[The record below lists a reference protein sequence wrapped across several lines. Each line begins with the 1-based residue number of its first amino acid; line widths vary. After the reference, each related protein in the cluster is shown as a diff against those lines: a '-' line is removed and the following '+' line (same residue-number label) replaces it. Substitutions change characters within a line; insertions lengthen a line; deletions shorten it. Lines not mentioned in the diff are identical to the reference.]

1 MARFMARAKVALVV
15 AALVVPTAS
24 ALAGEP
30 EAKPIQKKLANGLR
44 VVAKEAKGT
53 GLVALACFVDGG
65 NRTEPPELSGL
76 SHYYEHLVFRGG
88 TAKQAELETRK
99 VFTQLGTFY
108 GYTTED
114 STCFYF
120 IVPLSNLDEA
130 LWRHFDAVMKVQV
143 TQEKVDKERDVVL
156 NEYRM
161 RVADSP
167 GGELWHELYR
177 TAFTKHPYGRTTIGL
192 REVIEGSK
200 LDRFRSFYEERYV
213 ANQIVIS
220 VAGDLPADE
229 LVKKVEATWSAAPRG
244 KESFELGVVEPEPKE
259 MRSVIKEREGAQQAY
274 LAVAFPSVPVM
285 SEERVVHDVL
295 SFVLAGGE
303 SSRLQRGL
311 VARRVA
317 LSAGAWSPS
326 CKDAG
331 LFTVSLTAEPGK
343 EARAL
348 EETVALLR
356 GVARAGATEEELEN
370 AKRRLAT
377 ETIFGGESLK
387 DEALRLGTWAI
398 LGDPDVGTT
407 YVEKVKKVTVA
418 QLQRA
423 AAKLFRASSATL
435 SVVHPK
441 GSKAQGDRR
450 EHRGDIDWMSIVKG
464 LDGAEAKA
472 ALIEHPSGARLVVEE
487 SRRSKVVAL
496 DLRLAGGQLAETP
509 AEAGVAHL
517 AEMLL
522 SRGTKRLDRAALAR
536 ELDRLAVR
544 IGTSSGGES
553 TVLSIRATDET
564 FEAAVAL
571 AGEML
576 HEPAFA
582 EDEVRRAREETLE
595 AISALDDDSFGLTQQ
610 KFAEALYGTEHPYG
624 RPVLGTRATVAALGP
639 EQVRRYHQKVYRAE
653 NMVVAVVG
661 AIERARA
668 EQLVEKHLLRQA
680 PPAAPVRYTVPPTAP
695 ARAQTV
701 LHDRKRE
708 QATLDLGLPLVAVS
722 DPEYL
727 PIQVAVRHLG
737 NALFFK
743 YVYEEG
749 VAYRMWTYLRG
760 GTGTRPIVLETG
772 IAVKNFARV
781 RDGLVAAVTSLV
793 ATGLSEEDLAKAKK
807 DFTNRMLL
815 ARETNE
821 DRARSLASYE
831 LLGVGFDW
839 EDRLPERLEKVSAEA
854 VRKALARI
862 EPSKLALVVVGDRA
876 ALEKEGVVFE
886 GVAPREPEKREPD

>member
-1 MARFMARAKVALVV
+1 MRKLALV
-15 AALVVPTAS
+15 AALVVPTAH

-30 EAKPIQKKLANGLR
+30 AEPKPVQKKLANGLR
-44 VVAKEAKGT
+44 VVAKQAPGT

-65 NRTEPPELSGL
+65 NRTEAAELSGL

-108 GYTTED
+108 GYTSED
-114 STCFYF
+114 ATCFYF
-120 IVPLSNLDEA
+120 VVPLSNLDEA

-177 TAFTKHPYGRTTIGL
+177 AAFTKHPYGRTTIGL

-229 LVKKVEATWSAAPRG
+229 LVKKVEATWASAPRG
-244 KESFELGVVEPEPKE
+244 KESFELGAAEPEQKE
-259 MRSVIKEREGAQQAY
+259 LRAVVKEREGTQQSY
-274 LAVAFPSVPVM
+274 LALAFRSCAAM
-285 SEERVVHDVL
+285 DEDRVVHDVL

-343 EARAL
+343 EGRAL

-356 GVARAGATEEELEN
+356 GVARTGPTEEELDN
-370 AKRRLAT
+370 ARRRLAT

-398 LGDPDVGTT
+398 LGDPDAGTT
-407 YVEKVKKVTVA
+407 YVEKVKKVTAA
-418 QLQRA
+418 QLQKA
-423 AAKLFRASSATL
+423 AAKLFRSASATL
-435 SVVHPK
+435 SVVNPK
-441 GSKAQGDRR
+441 GSAPR
-450 EHRGDIDWMSIVKG
+450 DWASLVKG
-464 LDGAEAKA
+464 LDSDEARA
-472 ALIEHPSGARLVVEE
+472 SLVEHPSGARLVIEE
-487 SRRSKVVAL
+487 ARRSKVVAL
-496 DLRLAGGQLAETP
+496 DLKIAGGQLAETP
-509 AEAGVAHL
+509 SEAGVAHL
-517 AEMLL
+517 AEILL
-522 SRGTKRLDRAALAR
+522 ARGTRRLDRAALAR

-544 IGTSSGGES
+544 IGTSSGVES
-553 TVLSIRATDET
+553 TTLSIRATDET
-564 FEAAVAL
+564 FEQAIAL
-571 AGEML
+571 LGEML

-595 AISALDDDSFGLTQQ
+595 AIAAVEDDSFSLTQQ
-610 KFAEALYGTEHPYG
+610 KFAEALYGAEHPYG
-624 RPVLGTRATVAALGP
+624 RPVLGTKATVAALGV
-639 EQVRRYHQKVYRAE
+639 EHVRRFHEKVYRPE
-653 NMVVAVVG
+653 SMVVAVVG

-668 EQLVEKHLLRQA
+668 EQLVEKHLLRPSA
-680 PPAAPVRYTVPPTAP
+680 PAAPRRYAVPPTAP
-695 ARAQTV
+695 ARAQTI

-708 QATLDLGLPLVAVS
+708 QATLDLGAPVVSVNEPDYLPL
-722 DPEYL
+722 
-727 PIQVAVRHLG
+727 QVALRHLG

-749 VAYRMWTYLRG
+749 VAYRMWTYLRP
-760 GTGTRPIVLETG
+760 GTGTRPVVLETG

-781 RDGLVAAVTSLV
+781 RDGLVAAVS
-793 ATGLSEEDLAKAKK
+793 
-807 DFTNRMLL
+807 
-815 ARETNE
+815 
-821 DRARSLASYE
+821 SLAANG
-831 LLGVGFDW
+831 L
-839 EDRLPERLEKVSAEA
+839 
-854 VRKALARI
+854 
-862 EPSKLALVVVGDRA
+862 
-876 ALEKEGVVFE
+876 
-886 GVAPREPEKREPD
+886 